1 MNRYK
6 FILILFF
13 LCIIFS
19 SCTTLKP
26 YERVYV
32 NDPDMQMGNSSAAS
46 FEKYTQAI
54 REGSVTADGKKGSGG
69 CGCN

>member
-6 FILILFF
+6 FTFILSF
-13 LCIIFS
+13 LCLFFS

-32 NDPDMQMGNSSAAS
+32 NDPDMEMGTSAAAG
-46 FEKYTQAI
+46 FEKYMQTI
-54 REGSVTADGKKGSGG
+54 REGSVTADGQKGSGG

>member
-1 MNRYK
+1 MNRGK
-6 FILILFF
+6 LAFIF
-13 LCIIFS
+13 LLVSIALA

-32 NDPDMQMGNSSAAS
+32 NDPDMQMGTSSAAT
-46 FEKYTQAI
+46 FEKYTQSI
-54 REGSVTADGKKGSGG
+54 REAGISADGQKGSGG

>member
-1 MNRYK
+1 MNPCK
-6 FILILFF
+6 IALIVLLMSIAFA
-13 LCIIFS
+13 

-32 NDPDMQMGNSSAAS
+32 NDPDMQMGTNSAAS
-46 FEKYTQAI
+46 FEKYTQTI
-54 REGSVTADGKKGSGG
+54 REAGISADGQKGSGG

>member
-6 FILILFF
+6 IPLILSF
-13 LCIIFS
+13 LCIVLS
-19 SCTTLKP
+19 SCTTLKS

-32 NDPDMQMGNSSAAS
+32 NDPDMQMGTSSAAA
-46 FEKYTQAI
+46 FEKYTQTI
-54 REGSVTADGKKGSGG
+54 REGGITADGQKGSGG

>member
-6 FILILFF
+6 SILLFF
-13 LCIIFS
+13 FVCLIIS

-26 YERVYV
+26 YERIYV
-32 NDPDMQMGNSSAAS
+32 NDPDMQMGGTSAAA
-46 FEKYTQAI
+46 FEKYTQTI
-54 REGSVTADGKKGSGG
+54 REGSVTADGQKGSGG

>member
-1 MNRYK
+1 MNRFK
-6 FILILFF
+6 LFF
-13 LCIIFS
+13 FLFSLCIVYS

-32 NDPDMQMGNSSAAS
+32 NDPDMQMGSSSAAA
-46 FEKYTQAI
+46 FEKYTQTI
-54 REGSVTADGKKGSGG
+54 REGSITADGQKGSGG

>member
-1 MNRYK
+1 MNRSRIV
-6 FILILFF
+6 FLLSLISIVL
-13 LCIIFS
+13 S

-26 YERVYV
+26 YERIYV
-32 NDPDMQMGNSSAAS
+32 NDPDMQMGTSSAAS
-46 FEKYTQAI
+46 FEKYTQTI

>member
-6 FILILFF
+6 FTLFFSF
-13 LCIIFS
+13 LCIILS
-19 SCTTLKP
+19 SCTSLKS

-32 NDPDMQMGNSSAAS
+32 NDPDMQMGGSSATS
-46 FEKYTQAI
+46 FEKYTQTI
-54 REGSVTADGKKGSGG
+54 REGSVTADGQKGSGG

>member
-1 MNRYK
+1 MKPYK
-6 FILILFF
+6 FSLFF
-13 LCIIFS
+13 SLLCILLS

-32 NDPDMQMGNSSAAS
+32 NDPDMQMGTTSAAA
-46 FEKYTQAI
+46 FEKYTQTI
-54 REGSVTADGKKGSGG
+54 REGGITADGQKGSGG